1 MITHVVAVETTPF
14 IQLFMHWIM
23 SLVLPLSKHQLMLYC
38 LIYMLVGLSN
48 IAMIMKIYF
57 QEMRFSTLLIN
68 CSFHDATSQ
77 AVLNISGQ
85 VFVNNCQFTDNE
97 YHYGHGV
104 ALSFPAQSTGV
115 QLTIKNC
122 NFISNGSS
130 YFLLQS
136 STFTKNSATP
146 IYIVQLN

>member
-1 MITHVVAVETTPF
+1 
-14 IQLFMHWIM
+14 
-23 SLVLPLSKHQLMLYC
+23 
-38 LIYMLVGLSN
+38 
-48 IAMIMKIYF
+48 
-57 QEMRFSTLLIN
+57 MRFSTLLIN

-115 QLTIKNC
+115 QLTIKIA
-122 NFISNGSS
+122 IS
-130 YFLLQS
+130 FLMDRPIFCCKVPLLPKTVQHQ
-136 STFTKNSATP
+136 FTLYN
-146 IYIVQLN
+146 